1 MLSCTSGKNCVAN
14 VRIIACNVSCCEGNF
29 TVAGVSLLLK
39 RDDARATRP
48 SQCPEARAWFTM
60 RAHAAASAVSLQ
72 GVATPPTQM
81 VSSEPNIDTKSVSSK
96 FTSAYADDGKLGNDQ
111 PSVAVCRPVATAP
124 LGASPPPPEEAPP
137 PPPPAP
143 PPQAENTRAASVN
156 MAIRI
161 RMRLLTAPPIVLIA
175 NVYL

>member
-1 MLSCTSGKNCVAN
+1 
-14 VRIIACNVSCCEGNF
+14 
-29 TVAGVSLLLK
+29 
-39 RDDARATRP
+39 
-48 SQCPEARAWFTM
+48 M
-60 RAHAAASAVSLQ
+60 RAHAAASAVNLQ

-96 FTSAYADDGKLGNDQ
+96 FTSAYADEGKLGNDQ
-111 PSVAVCRPVATAP
+111 PSVAVCKPAVTAP
-124 LGASPPPPEEAPP
+124 LGASPPLEEAPP

-156 MAIRI
+156 MVIRT

-175 NVYL
+175 NVYFYEFQGYH